1 MYFDRQKVIVDTNNV
16 GKTYIID
23 IESGFK
29 AEFNMVHD
37 VIHCWPDA
45 IEESDIEKAK
55 EDRIDISRISYNY
68 KNFTCKEVKDI
79 CEKIESFLKYIQYS
93 SKKVKKVLFHF
104 V

>member
-1 MYFDRQKVIVDTNNV
+1 MYFDIQKVIVDTNNV

-37 VIHCWPDA
+37 VIHYWPDA
-45 IEESDIEKAK
+45 IEEADIEKAK

-68 KNFTCKEVKDI
+68 KNFACKEVKDI
-79 CEKIESFLKYIQYS
+79 CSKIECFLKYVQYS
-93 SKKVKKVLFHF
+93 SGKAKKVLFHF